1 MRDELGF
8 YKENEITWL
17 LITSIYINFD
27 WSSLGLNL
35 DEIVFFR
42 HKEVIVYPDD
52 QNKPNLGDG
61 LNKKAQITLDK
72 VWPTDKADSSI
83 IKSSERLR
91 AMNYEDKLVRAST
104 RLGARFIEYRP
115 ETGSW
120 VFRVDHFSKYGLD
133 ESDEEDGV
141 GVQGVQG
148 IPGVD
153 NKKKMKTL
161 HLEKRTISLDV
172 KTDSSRIK
180 LNTEVLG
187 KLELKTN
194 IH

>member
-1 MRDELGF
+1 M
-8 YKENEITWL
+8 
-17 LITSIYINFD
+17 
-27 WSSLGLNL
+27 
-35 DEIVFFR
+35 
-42 HKEVIVYPDD
+42 IVYPDD

-104 RLGARFIEYRP
+104 RLAARFIEYRP

-148 IPGVD
+148 VPGVD
-153 NKKKMKTL
+153 NNKKMKTL
-161 HLEKRTISLDV
+161 HLEKRTTSLDA
-172 KTDSSRIK
+172 KPDSSRIK

-187 KLELKTN
+187 KLELKTY